1 MVRKYVLAAALVLS
15 LAACGD
21 DGDERREVSR
31 GEYRS
36 MLEAFVQDV
45 GKSVDDVE
53 DFDVTGRQTQKE
65 GRLLVA
71 ALERQTDILAEVDPP
86 NAVEEA
92 HEDFL
97 DAARDI
103 LAHVD
108 AELELLAKEPGASG
122 DEVEN
127 RLLRSPAVEP
137 AIRKLESAAK
147 EINTAGYGPVQGG

>member
-1 MVRKYVLAAALVLS
+1 MVRSVRFAAALVLS
-15 LAACGD
+15 LAACGG

-36 MLEAFVQDV
+36 MMEEFVQDV
-45 GKSVDDVE
+45 GRSIDDVE
-53 DFDVTGRQTQKE
+53 DFDVTGEQTRNE
-65 GRLLVA
+65 GRLLA
-71 ALERQTDILAEVDPP
+71 AAFERQTDILAGVDPP
-86 NAVEEA
+86 NAIERA

-108 AELELLAKEPGASG
+108 AELELLADEPGASG
-122 DEVEN
+122 DEVED

-147 EINTAGYGPVQGG
+147 EISRAGYGPVQGG

>member
-1 MVRKYVLAAALVLS
+1 MVRRCLFAAALALA
-15 LAACGD
+15 LAACGS
-21 DGDERREVSR
+21 DGDERREISR

-45 GKSVDDVE
+45 GRSIDDVE
-53 DFDVTGRQTQKE
+53 DFDVTGKQTQNE

-71 ALERQTDILAEVDPP
+71 ALERQTDILATVDPP
-86 NAVEEA
+86 NAIERA

-108 AELELLAKEPGASG
+108 AELERLAEERGATG
-122 DEVEN
+122 DEVEY

-137 AIRKLESAAK
+137 AIQKLESAAR
-147 EINTAGYGPVQGG
+147 EINRAGYGPVQGG

>member
-1 MVRKYVLAAALVLS
+1 MVRRWVFAAALVLS
-15 LAACGD
+15 LAACGN
-21 DGDERREVSR
+21 DGDGRREVSR

-45 GKSVDDVE
+45 GRSIDDVE
-53 DFDVTGRQTQKE
+53 DFDVTGKQTQKE

-71 ALERQTDILAEVDPP
+71 ALERQTDVLAGVDPP
-86 NAVEEA
+86 NAIEPA

-108 AELELLAKEPGASG
+108 AELELLAEEPGASG
-122 DEVEN
+122 DEVED

-137 AIRKLESAAK
+137 AIQKLESSAR
-147 EINTAGYGPVQGG
+147 EINRAGYGPVQGG